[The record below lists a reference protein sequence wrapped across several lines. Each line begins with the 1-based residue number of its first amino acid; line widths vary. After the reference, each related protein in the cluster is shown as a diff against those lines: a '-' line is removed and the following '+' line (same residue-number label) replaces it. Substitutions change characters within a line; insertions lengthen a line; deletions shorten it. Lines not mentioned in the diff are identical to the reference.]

1 MFERSSSYT
10 GVIYNDSSSMAF
22 WVLLILKKRM
32 PPSAGGAGLAH
43 LQLALLAVDLVRSVH
58 ATAAGEEK
66 HNQQTHQGCPGH
78 AEHGRADLGGHA
90 GVGELVSHH
99 HGDGSLARD
108 TGSTEK
114 DAQGHKENDHLF
126 HGPPAELEQRA
137 DEADAGKH
145 QRNQNEWERE
155 SREVVVG
162 ISIGDKVLGQRG
174 GVSKVVV
181 RRNRLVR
188 TQVCA
193 VSVGVGVVGLWVADS
208 PKGPSGNVS
217 VGIQVGGSGL
227 DPVELV
233 EREGRDRAGEDN
245 EQQEQGSTGQQ
256 QQSEQSVKR
265 SEQHGN

>member
-32 PPSAGGAGLAH
+32 PPSLEG
-43 LQLALLAVDLVRSVH
+43 SV
-58 ATAAGEEK
+58 
-66 HNQQTHQGCPGH
+66 PW
-78 AEHGRADLGGHA
+78 
-90 GVGELVSHH
+90 LVSSP
-99 HGDGSLARD
+99 GTGPD
-108 TGSTEK
+108 TGCESGAPAGPAWLISSWRCSRWILYALCMPLQQVRKNTISRHTRA
-114 DAQGHKENDHLF
+114 AQAMPSMDGPTLEGHKENDHLF

>member
-32 PPSAGGAGLAH
+32 PPSLEG
-43 LQLALLAVDLVRSVH
+43 SV
-58 ATAAGEEK
+58 
-66 HNQQTHQGCPGH
+66 PW
-78 AEHGRADLGGHA
+78 
-90 GVGELVSHH
+90 LVSSPGTGPDTGCESGAPAGPAWLISSWRCSRWILYALCMPLQQVRKNTISRHTRAAQAMPSM
-99 HGDGSLARD
+99 DGPTLEVMPASENLFLTITETAVWHETPAAQKRTLRD
-108 TGSTEK
+108 TKKMTTC
-114 DAQGHKENDHLF
+114 F
-126 HGPPAELEQRA
+126 MV
-137 DEADAGKH
+137 H
-145 QRNQNEWERE
+145 QQSWN
-155 SREVVVG
+155 S

-227 DPVELV
+227 DPVKLV